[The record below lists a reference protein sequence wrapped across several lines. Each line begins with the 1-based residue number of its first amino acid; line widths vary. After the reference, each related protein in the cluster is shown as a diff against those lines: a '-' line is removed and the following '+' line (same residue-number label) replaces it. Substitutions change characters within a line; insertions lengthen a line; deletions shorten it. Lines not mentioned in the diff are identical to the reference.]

1 MTTFTLKCS
10 KTTNKNNTPVRQ
22 FLFNSIIFHKYHY
35 AHCLDIDEDIVD
47 GIVYDKK
54 RLLMVVYQLPFIPE
68 VFQSSILLF
77 CLVTK

>member
-54 RLLMVVYQLPFIPE
+54 KGF
-68 VFQSSILLF
+68 
-77 CLVTK
+77 